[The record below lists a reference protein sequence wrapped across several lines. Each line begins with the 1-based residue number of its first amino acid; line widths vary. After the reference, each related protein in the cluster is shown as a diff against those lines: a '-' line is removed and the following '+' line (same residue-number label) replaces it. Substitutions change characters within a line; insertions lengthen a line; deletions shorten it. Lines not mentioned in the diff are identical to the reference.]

1 MYLSSGNPIVD
12 EMAEINISGNI
23 IPQTWYGTILRPNG
37 KPYLLAIV
45 ILSDIVYWYRPT
57 EMRDEQSGRLVGWK
71 KKFKADLLQK
81 SYQQYADLFGES
93 KRSVKAAMDHL
104 QELGV
109 VKRVGRDIQTEEGA
123 VLYNVTFLEL
133 NVTRLRELT
142 FPSEEGVQNNV
153 WGDTKF
159 CTSPYKETDG
169 VVQKNVPGPTKEC
182 TGVVQNNVGTHTKLC
197 TTNTE
202 NTTKTT
208 TENSIN
214 QEKVNEEE
222 MSSSYQMYEKI
233 VKENVG
239 YDCLIEQ
246 YKYRKTEI
254 DELIMLITDTI
265 AYDCKY
271 IHIGEKKIPH
281 QDVKSRFLKLTKS
294 HLEYV
299 LDSLEEV
306 RTKIGSSYGYNLTTL
321 FNAPV
326 TMTNHYRA
334 LVNYHNS

>member
-153 WGDTKF
+153 
-159 CTSPYKETDG
+159 
-169 VVQKNVPGPTKEC
+169 
-182 TGVVQNNVGTHTKLC
+182 GTHTKLC

-271 IHIGEKKIPH
+271 IHVGEKKIPH